1 MKHFR
6 FLVIVFLIGFTIFF
20 NIERLDFAEQNTIDI
35 DSMVYVLGFAAGVS
49 ILAIPQLGKIRLS
62 VLIVGWTVG
71 YILAKLTSFSFFGGR
86 PLLSGMHT
94 YLSITELSLLL
105 ISVWLA
111 YKLAQSIIDFEDAVQ
126 NVTFADTNRHVR
138 QLAEASEEI
147 QTEMF
152 RSRHNHHPL
161 SIIVVEPEPG
171 SIRSSLNRLVKEAQQ
186 NMINHYITNNLA
198 MILSRQLRRSD
209 LVLTHR
215 ERSRVVLVCPDTNK
229 TDSSVLVDYIND
241 VVAKQLGL
249 SITCGSASF
258 PQEALTFEELVRQA
272 ELRIEQSTSKAA
284 TQTEPGTIEVAQQ
297 SSTA

>member
-6 FLVIVFLIGFTIFF
+6 LLVVVFLIGFTIFF

-35 DSMVYVLGFAAGVS
+35 DSMVYVLGFVAGVS
-49 ILAIPQLGKIRLS
+49 VLGIPQLGKTRLS
-62 VLIVGWTVG
+62 VLIVGWSAIYV
-71 YILAKLTSFSFFGGR
+71 LAKLALFVFFGGR
-86 PLLSGMHT
+86 PLLSGVHT
-94 YLSITELSLLL
+94 YLSITEVSLLL
-105 ISVWLA
+105 ISIWLA
-111 YKLAQSIIDFEDAVQ
+111 HKLAQSITNFEDAVQ

-138 QLAEASEEI
+138 QLAEANEEI

-171 SIRSSLNRLVKEAQQ
+171 SIRSSLNRLVKDAQQ

-198 MILSRQLRRSD
+198 LILSRQLRRSD

-215 ERSRVVLVCPDTNK
+215 ERNRVVLVCPDTNK

-249 SITCGSASF
+249 SITCGTASF

-272 ELRIEQSTSKAA
+272 ELRIEQSASRAVS
-284 TQTEPGTIEVAQQ
+284 QSDHSNIEVAQQ